1 LQKLRIKGRYS
12 LNGELNISGSKNAAL
27 PIMAACL
34 LCSEEVEIDNIP
46 ALRDINTMIRLITY
60 MGVKISKTS
69 DNTVKINAHR
79 IKEKFAPYDLVKTMR
94 ASILVLGPLLARFG
108 EAVVSLPGG
117 CAIGAR
123 PVNLHIEG
131 LKAMGAEIDLKNG
144 YIHAKARRL
153 KGCEFSFNPVSV
165 TGTANLMM
173 AACLAEG
180 ATILNNC
187 AKEPEIVNLG
197 EFLISM
203 GAKINGLGSD
213 HILIE
218 GVDKLEATACRVI
231 PDRIEAATFLI
242 AALITKSNLKLNGA
256 LAEHLREPINLLEE
270 AGASISIAQ
279 EFIEVTSLNEIIPV
293 SFTTSPYPGIPTDI
307 QAQLMVLNV
316 LAQGESSIEETIF
329 ENRFMHVLE
338 LQRMGANIKL
348 QSNIAKIKGVS
359 QLQSAQVMA
368 TDLRASAALVLAALA
383 ANGETEIDRIY
394 HIDRGYENI
403 DKKLSLIG
411 AQVERIES

>member
-1 LQKLRIKGRYS
+1 V
-12 LNGELNISGSKNAAL
+12 NISGSKNAAL

-34 LCSEEVEIDNIP
+34 LCSEEVVLDNIP

-60 MGVKISKTS
+60 MGVEISKTS
-69 DNTVKINAHR
+69 DNTLKINAHR

-144 YIHAKARRL
+144 YIHAKARQL

-203 GAKINGLGSD
+203 GANLNGLGSD
-213 HILIE
+213 QILIE
-218 GVDKLEATACRVI
+218 GVDKLEATTCRVI

-270 AGASISIAQ
+270 AGASISIAE

-316 LAQGESSIEETIF
+316 LAQGESTIEETIF

-338 LQRMGANIKL
+338 LQRMGANIEL
-348 QSNIAKIKGVS
+348 QSNIAKIKGVN

-368 TDLRASAALVLAALA
+368 TDLRASAALVLAALVA
-383 ANGETEIDRIY
+383 HGETEIDRIY

>member
-1 LQKLRIKGRYS
+1 MQKLRIKGRYS

-46 ALRDINTMIRLITY
+46 ALRDINTMIRLITS

-153 KGCEFSFNPVSV
+153 KGCEFSFDPVSV

>member
-1 LQKLRIKGRYS
+1 MQKLRINGRYS
-12 LNGELNISGSKNAAL
+12 LNGEVNISGSKNAAL

-34 LCSEEVEIDNIP
+34 LCSEEVALDNIP

-60 MGVKISKTS
+60 MGVEISKTS
-69 DNTVKINAHR
+69 DNTLKINAHR

-144 YIHAKARRL
+144 YIHAKVRQL
-153 KGCEFSFNPVSV
+153 KGCEFSFKPVSV

-203 GAKINGLGSD
+203 GANINGLGSD
-213 HILIE
+213 QILIE
-218 GVDKLEATACRVI
+218 GVDKLEATTCRVI

-256 LAEHLREPINLLEE
+256 LAEHLKEPMNLLKE
-270 AGASISIAQ
+270 AGASISVA
-279 EFIEVTSLNEIIPV
+279 EDFIEVTSLNEIIPV

-338 LQRMGANIKL
+338 LQRMGANIEL
-348 QSNIAKIKGVS
+348 QSNVAKIKGVN

-368 TDLRASAALVLAALA
+368 TDLRASAALVLAALVA
-383 ANGETEIDRIY
+383 HGETEIDRIY

>member
-1 LQKLRIKGRYS
+1 MQKLRIKGGYS

-60 MGVKISKTS
+60 MGVEISKTS
-69 DNTVKINAHR
+69 DNTLKINAHR

-144 YIHAKARRL
+144 YIHAKARQL

-203 GAKINGLGSD
+203 GANINGLGSD
-213 HILIE
+213 QILIE
-218 GVDKLEATACRVI
+218 GVDKLEATTCRVI

-256 LAEHLREPINLLEE
+256 LAEHLKEPMNLLKE
-270 AGASISIAQ
+270 AGASISVAQ
-279 EFIEVTSLNEIIPV
+279 EFIEVTPLNDIIPV

-338 LQRMGANIKL
+338 LQRMGANIEL
-348 QSNIAKIKGVS
+348 QSNVAKIKGVN

-368 TDLRASAALVLAALA
+368 TDLRASAALVLAALVA
-383 ANGETEIDRIY
+383 HGETEIDRIY

>member
-1 LQKLRIKGRYS
+1 MQKLRIKGRYS
-12 LNGELNISGSKNAAL
+12 LNGEVNISGSKNAAL

-46 ALRDINTMIRLITY
+46 ALRDINTMIRLITH

-69 DNTVKINAHR
+69 DNTVKINAHS

-218 GVDKLEATACRVI
+218 GVDKLEATVCRVI

-279 EFIEVTSLNEIIPV
+279 EFIEVTSLNEILPV

>member
-1 LQKLRIKGRYS
+1 MQKLRIKGGYS

-46 ALRDINTMIRLITY
+46 ALQDINTMIRLITY

-279 EFIEVTSLNEIIPV
+279 EFIEVISLNEIIPV

-368 TDLRASAALVLAALA
+368 TDLRASAALVLAALV

>member
-34 LCSEEVEIDNIP
+34 LCSEEVALDNIP

-60 MGVKISKTS
+60 MGVEISKTS
-69 DNTVKINAHR
+69 DNTLKINAHR

-131 LKAMGAEIDLKNG
+131 LKAMGAEINLKNG

-203 GAKINGLGSD
+203 GANINGLGSD
-213 HILIE
+213 QILIE
-218 GVDKLEATACRVI
+218 GVDKLEATTCRVI

-338 LQRMGANIKL
+338 LQRMGADIELHK
-348 QSNIAKIKGVS
+348 NIAKIKGVN

-368 TDLRASAALVLAALA
+368 TDLRASAALVLAALV

>member
-1 LQKLRIKGRYS
+1 MQKLRINGGYS
-12 LNGELNISGSKNAAL
+12 LNGEVNISGSKNAAL

-34 LCSEEVEIDNIP
+34 LCSEEVALDNIP

-60 MGVKISKTS
+60 MGVEISKTS
-69 DNTVKINAHR
+69 DNTLKINAHR

-144 YIHAKARRL
+144 YIHAKARQL

-203 GAKINGLGSD
+203 GANINGLGSD
-213 HILIE
+213 QILIE
-218 GVDKLEATACRVI
+218 GVDKLEATTCRVI

-256 LAEHLREPINLLEE
+256 LAEHLKEPMNLLKE
-270 AGASISIAQ
+270 AGASISVA
-279 EFIEVTSLNEIIPV
+279 EDFIEVTSLNEIIPV

-338 LQRMGANIKL
+338 LQRMGANIEL
-348 QSNIAKIKGVS
+348 QSNVAKIKGVN

-368 TDLRASAALVLAALA
+368 TDLRASAALVLAALVA
-383 ANGETEIDRIY
+383 HGETEIDRIY

>member
-1 LQKLRIKGRYS
+1 MQKLRINGGYS
-12 LNGELNISGSKNAAL
+12 LNGEVNISGSKNAAL

-34 LCSEEVEIDNIP
+34 LCSEEVVLDNIP

-144 YIHAKARRL
+144 YIHAKARQL

-203 GAKINGLGSD
+203 GANINGLGSD
-213 HILIE
+213 QILIE
-218 GVDKLEATACRVI
+218 GVDKLEATTCRVI

-256 LAEHLREPINLLEE
+256 LAEHLKEPMNLLKE
-270 AGASISIAQ
+270 AGASISVAE

-338 LQRMGANIKL
+338 LQRMGANIEL
-348 QSNIAKIKGVS
+348 QSNVAKIKGVN

-368 TDLRASAALVLAALA
+368 TDLRASAALVLAALVA
-383 ANGETEIDRIY
+383 HGETEIDRIY

>member
-1 LQKLRIKGRYS
+1 V
-12 LNGELNISGSKNAAL
+12 NISGSKNASL

-34 LCSEEVEIDNIP
+34 LCSEEVVLDNIP

-108 EAVVSLPGG
+108 EAIVSLPGG

-203 GAKINGLGSD
+203 GANLNGLGSD
-213 HILIE
+213 QILIE
-218 GVDKLEATACRVI
+218 GVDKLEATTCRVI

-256 LAEHLREPINLLEE
+256 SAEHLREPINLLEE

-338 LQRMGANIKL
+338 LQRMGANIEL
-348 QSNIAKIKGVS
+348 QSNIAKIKGVN

-368 TDLRASAALVLAALA
+368 TDLRASAALVLAALV

>member
-1 LQKLRIKGRYS
+1 MQKLRINGRYS
-12 LNGELNISGSKNAAL
+12 LNGEVNISGSKNASL

-34 LCSEEVEIDNIP
+34 LCSEEVVLDNIP

-144 YIHAKARRL
+144 YIHAKARQL

-203 GAKINGLGSD
+203 GANLNGLGSD
-213 HILIE
+213 QILIE
-218 GVDKLEATACRVI
+218 GVDKLEATTCRVI

-270 AGASISIAQ
+270 AGASISVAE

-293 SFTTSPYPGIPTDI
+293 SFATSPYPGIPTDI

-338 LQRMGANIKL
+338 LQRMGANIEL
-348 QSNIAKIKGVS
+348 QSNIAKIKGVN

-368 TDLRASAALVLAALA
+368 TDLRASAALVLAALVA
-383 ANGETEIDRIY
+383 HGETEIDRIY

>member
-1 LQKLRIKGRYS
+1 LQKLRINGRYS
-12 LNGELNISGSKNAAL
+12 LNGEVNISGSKNAAL

-34 LCSEEVEIDNIP
+34 LCSEEVALDNIP

-60 MGVKISKTS
+60 MGVEISKTS
-69 DNTVKINAHR
+69 DNTLKINAHR

-144 YIHAKARRL
+144 YIHAKARQL
-153 KGCEFSFNPVSV
+153 KGCEFSFKPVSV

-203 GAKINGLGSD
+203 GANINGLGSD
-213 HILIE
+213 QILIE
-218 GVDKLEATACRVI
+218 GVDKLEATTCRVI

-256 LAEHLREPINLLEE
+256 LAEHLKEPMNLLKE
-270 AGASISIAQ
+270 AGASISVA
-279 EFIEVTSLNEIIPV
+279 EDFIEVTSLNEIIPV

-338 LQRMGANIKL
+338 LQRMGANIEL
-348 QSNIAKIKGVS
+348 QSNVAKIKGVN

-368 TDLRASAALVLAALA
+368 TDLRASAALVLAALVA
-383 ANGETEIDRIY
+383 HGETEIDRIY

>member
-1 LQKLRIKGRYS
+1 V
-12 LNGELNISGSKNAAL
+12 NISGSKNASL

-34 LCSEEVEIDNIP
+34 LCSEEVVLDNIP

-108 EAVVSLPGG
+108 EAIVSLPGG

-203 GAKINGLGSD
+203 GANLNGLGSD
-213 HILIE
+213 QILIE
-218 GVDKLEATACRVI
+218 GVDKLEATTCRVI

-256 LAEHLREPINLLEE
+256 SAEHLREPINLLEE
-270 AGASISIAQ
+270 AGASISIAE

-338 LQRMGANIKL
+338 LQRMGANIEL
-348 QSNIAKIKGVS
+348 QSNIAKIKGVN

-368 TDLRASAALVLAALA
+368 TDLRASAALVLAALV

>member
-1 LQKLRIKGRYS
+1 V
-12 LNGELNISGSKNAAL
+12 NISGSKNAAL

-34 LCSEEVEIDNIP
+34 LCSEEVVLDNIP

-108 EAVVSLPGG
+108 EAIVSLPGG

-203 GAKINGLGSD
+203 GANLNGLGSD
-213 HILIE
+213 QILIE
-218 GVDKLEATACRVI
+218 GVDKLEATTCRVI

-270 AGASISIAQ
+270 AGASISIAE

-338 LQRMGANIKL
+338 LQRMGANIEL
-348 QSNIAKIKGVS
+348 QSNIAKIKGVN

-368 TDLRASAALVLAALA
+368 TDLRASAALVLAALVA
-383 ANGETEIDRIY
+383 HGETEIDRIY

-403 DKKLSLIG
+403 DQKLSLIG

>member
-1 LQKLRIKGRYS
+1 LQKLRINGRYS
-12 LNGELNISGSKNAAL
+12 LNGEVNISGSKNAAL

-34 LCSEEVEIDNIP
+34 LCSEEVALDNIP
-46 ALRDINTMIRLITY
+46 VLRDINTMIRLITY
-60 MGVKISKTS
+60 MGVEISKTS
-69 DNTVKINAHR
+69 DNTLKINAHR

-144 YIHAKARRL
+144 YIHAKARQL
-153 KGCEFSFNPVSV
+153 KGCEFSFKPVSV

-203 GAKINGLGSD
+203 GANINGLGSD
-213 HILIE
+213 QILIE
-218 GVDKLEATACRVI
+218 GVDKLEATTCRVI

-256 LAEHLREPINLLEE
+256 LAEHLKEPMNLLKE
-270 AGASISIAQ
+270 AGASISVA
-279 EFIEVTSLNEIIPV
+279 EDFIEVTSLNEIIPV

-338 LQRMGANIKL
+338 LQRMGANIEL
-348 QSNIAKIKGVS
+348 QSNVAKIKGVN

-368 TDLRASAALVLAALA
+368 TDLRASAALVLAALVA
-383 ANGETEIDRIY
+383 HGETEIDRIY

>member
-1 LQKLRIKGRYS
+1 MQKLRINGRYS
-12 LNGELNISGSKNAAL
+12 LNGEVNISGSKNAAL

-34 LCSEEVEIDNIP
+34 LCSEEVVLDNIP

-108 EAVVSLPGG
+108 EAIVSLPGG

-203 GAKINGLGSD
+203 GANLNGLGSD
-213 HILIE
+213 QILIE
-218 GVDKLEATACRVI
+218 GVDKLEATTCRVI

-256 LAEHLREPINLLEE
+256 SAEHLREPINLLEE

-279 EFIEVTSLNEIIPV
+279 EVIEVTSLNEIIPV

-338 LQRMGANIKL
+338 LQRMGANIEL
-348 QSNIAKIKGVS
+348 QSNIAKIKGVN

-368 TDLRASAALVLAALA
+368 TDLRASAALVLAALVA
-383 ANGETEIDRIY
+383 HGETEIDRIY

-403 DKKLSLIG
+403 DQKLSLIG

>member
-1 LQKLRIKGRYS
+1 MQKLRIKGRYS

-34 LCSEEVEIDNIP
+34 LCSEEVALDNIP

-60 MGVKISKTS
+60 MGVEISKTS

>member
-1 LQKLRIKGRYS
+1 MQKLRINGRYP
-12 LNGELNISGSKNAAL
+12 LNGEVNISGSKNASL

-34 LCSEEVEIDNIP
+34 LCSEEVVLDNIP

-108 EAVVSLPGG
+108 EAIVSLPGG

-203 GAKINGLGSD
+203 GANLNGLGSD
-213 HILIE
+213 QILIE
-218 GVDKLEATACRVI
+218 GVDKLEATTCRVI

-256 LAEHLREPINLLEE
+256 SAEHLREPINLLEE

-338 LQRMGANIKL
+338 LQRMGANIEL
-348 QSNIAKIKGVS
+348 QSNIAKIKGVN

-368 TDLRASAALVLAALA
+368 TDLRASAALVLAALV

-403 DKKLSLIG
+403 DQKLSLIG

>member
-1 LQKLRIKGRYS
+1 MQKLRINGRYP
-12 LNGELNISGSKNAAL
+12 LNGEVNISGSKNASL

-46 ALRDINTMIRLITY
+46 ALGDINTMIRLITY

-79 IKEKFAPYDLVKTMR
+79 IKEKLAPYDLVKTMR

-153 KGCEFSFNPVSV
+153 KGCEFSFDPVSV

-218 GVDKLEATACRVI
+218 GVDKLDATTCRVI

-256 LAEHLREPINLLEE
+256 SAEHLREPINLLEE

-279 EFIEVTSLNEIIPV
+279 EFIEVTSLNDIIPV

-338 LQRMGANIKL
+338 LQRMGANIEL
-348 QSNIAKIKGVS
+348 QSNIAKIKGVN

-368 TDLRASAALVLAALA
+368 TDLRASAALVLAALV

>member
-1 LQKLRIKGRYS
+1 MQKLRINGGYS
-12 LNGELNISGSKNAAL
+12 LNGEVNISGSKNAAL

-34 LCSEEVEIDNIP
+34 LCSEEVALDNIP

-60 MGVKISKTS
+60 MGVEISKTS
-69 DNTVKINAHR
+69 DNTLKINAHR

-144 YIHAKARRL
+144 YIHAKARQL
-153 KGCEFSFNPVSV
+153 KGCEFSFKPVSV

-203 GAKINGLGSD
+203 GANINGLGSD
-213 HILIE
+213 QILIE
-218 GVDKLEATACRVI
+218 GVDKLEATTCRVI

-256 LAEHLREPINLLEE
+256 LAEHLKEPMNLLKE
-270 AGASISIAQ
+270 AGASISLAE

-338 LQRMGANIKL
+338 LQRMGANIEL
-348 QSNIAKIKGVS
+348 QSNVAKIKGVN

-368 TDLRASAALVLAALA
+368 TDLRASAALVLAALVA
-383 ANGETEIDRIY
+383 HGETEIDRIY

>member
-1 LQKLRIKGRYS
+1 MQKLRIKGRYS

-153 KGCEFSFNPVSV
+153 KGCEFSFNPVSI

-368 TDLRASAALVLAALA
+368 TDLRASAALVLAALV

>member
-1 LQKLRIKGRYS
+1 MQKLRINGRYS
-12 LNGELNISGSKNAAL
+12 LNGEVNISGSKNAAL

-34 LCSEEVEIDNIP
+34 LCSEEVVLDNIP

-60 MGVKISKTS
+60 MGVEISKTS

-197 EFLISM
+197 ESLISM
-203 GAKINGLGSD
+203 GANLNGLGSD
-213 HILIE
+213 QILIE
-218 GVDKLEATACRVI
+218 GVDKLEATTCRVI

-256 LAEHLREPINLLEE
+256 LAEHLKEPMNLLKE
-270 AGASISIAQ
+270 AGASISVAE

-293 SFTTSPYPGIPTDI
+293 SFATSPYPGIPTDI

-338 LQRMGANIKL
+338 LQRMGANIEL
-348 QSNIAKIKGVS
+348 QSNIAKIKGVN

-368 TDLRASAALVLAALA
+368 TDLRASAALVLAALVA
-383 ANGETEIDRIY
+383 HGETEIDRIY

>member
-1 LQKLRIKGRYS
+1 MQKLRINGRYS
-12 LNGELNISGSKNAAL
+12 LNGEVNISGSKNAAL

-46 ALRDINTMIRLITY
+46 ALRDINTMIRLITS

>member
-1 LQKLRIKGRYS
+1 MQKLRINGGYS
-12 LNGELNISGSKNAAL
+12 LNGEVNISGSKNAAL

-34 LCSEEVEIDNIP
+34 LCSEEVVLDNIP

-60 MGVKISKTS
+60 MGVEISKTS

-144 YIHAKARRL
+144 YIHAKARQL

-203 GAKINGLGSD
+203 GANLNGLGSD
-213 HILIE
+213 QILIE
-218 GVDKLEATACRVI
+218 GVDKLEATTCRVI

-256 LAEHLREPINLLEE
+256 LAEHLKEPMNLLKE
-270 AGASISIAQ
+270 AGASISVAE

-293 SFTTSPYPGIPTDI
+293 SFATSPYPGIPTDI

-338 LQRMGANIKL
+338 LQRMGANIEL
-348 QSNIAKIKGVS
+348 QSNIAKIKGVN

-368 TDLRASAALVLAALA
+368 TDLRASAALVLAALVA
-383 ANGETEIDRIY
+383 HGETEIDRIY

>member
-1 LQKLRIKGRYS
+1 MQKLRINGRYP
-12 LNGELNISGSKNAAL
+12 LNGEVNISGSKNAAL

-34 LCSEEVEIDNIP
+34 LCSEEVVLDNIP

-108 EAVVSLPGG
+108 EAIVSLPGG

-203 GAKINGLGSD
+203 GANLNGLGSD
-213 HILIE
+213 QILIE
-218 GVDKLEATACRVI
+218 GVDKLEATTCRVI

-256 LAEHLREPINLLEE
+256 SAEHLREPINLLEE
-270 AGASISIAQ
+270 AGASISIAE

-338 LQRMGANIKL
+338 LQRMGANIEL
-348 QSNIAKIKGVS
+348 QSNIAKIKGVN

-368 TDLRASAALVLAALA
+368 TDLRASAALVLAALVA
-383 ANGETEIDRIY
+383 HGETEIDRIY

>member
-1 LQKLRIKGRYS
+1 MQKLRINGRYS
-12 LNGELNISGSKNAAL
+12 LNGEVNISGSKNASL

-34 LCSEEVEIDNIP
+34 LCSEEVVLDNIP

-108 EAVVSLPGG
+108 EAIVSLPGG

-203 GAKINGLGSD
+203 GANINGLGSD
-213 HILIE
+213 QILIE
-218 GVDKLEATACRVI
+218 GVDKLEATTCRVI

-256 LAEHLREPINLLEE
+256 SAEHLREPINLLEE

-338 LQRMGANIKL
+338 LQRMGANIEL
-348 QSNIAKIKGVS
+348 QSNIAKIKGVN

-368 TDLRASAALVLAALA
+368 TDLRASAALVLAALV

>member
-1 LQKLRIKGRYS
+1 LQKLRINGRYS
-12 LNGELNISGSKNAAL
+12 LNGEVNISGSKNASL

-34 LCSEEVEIDNIP
+34 LCSEEVVLDNIP

-108 EAVVSLPGG
+108 EAIVSLPGG

-203 GAKINGLGSD
+203 GANLNGLGSD
-213 HILIE
+213 QILIE
-218 GVDKLEATACRVI
+218 GVDKLEATTCRVI

-256 LAEHLREPINLLEE
+256 LAEHLKEPMNLLKE
-270 AGASISIAQ
+270 AGASISVAE

-293 SFTTSPYPGIPTDI
+293 SFATSPYPGIPTDI

-338 LQRMGANIKL
+338 LQRMGANIEL
-348 QSNIAKIKGVS
+348 QSNIAKIKGVN

-368 TDLRASAALVLAALA
+368 TDLRASAALVLAALVA
-383 ANGETEIDRIY
+383 HGETEIDRIY

>member
-1 LQKLRIKGRYS
+1 MQKLRINGRYS
-12 LNGELNISGSKNAAL
+12 LNGEVNISGSKNAAL

-34 LCSEEVEIDNIP
+34 LCSEEVALDNIP
-46 ALRDINTMIRLITY
+46 ALRDINTMIRLITF
-60 MGVKISKTS
+60 MGVEISKTS
-69 DNTVKINAHR
+69 DNTLKINAHR

-144 YIHAKARRL
+144 YIHAKARQL
-153 KGCEFSFNPVSV
+153 KGCEFSFKPVSV

-203 GAKINGLGSD
+203 GANINGLGSD
-213 HILIE
+213 QILIE
-218 GVDKLEATACRVI
+218 GVDKLEATTCRVI

-256 LAEHLREPINLLEE
+256 LAEHLKEPMNLLKE
-270 AGASISIAQ
+270 AGASISVA
-279 EFIEVTSLNEIIPV
+279 EDFIEVTPLNEIIPV

-338 LQRMGANIKL
+338 LQRMGANIEL
-348 QSNIAKIKGVS
+348 QSNVAKIKGVN

-368 TDLRASAALVLAALA
+368 TDLRASAALVLAALVA
-383 ANGETEIDRIY
+383 HGETEIDRIY

>member
-46 ALRDINTMIRLITY
+46 ALRDINTMIRLITS

>member
-1 LQKLRIKGRYS
+1 MQKLRINGRYS
-12 LNGELNISGSKNAAL
+12 LNGEVNISGSKNAAL

-34 LCSEEVEIDNIP
+34 LCSEEVVLDNIP

-108 EAVVSLPGG
+108 EAIVSLPGG

-203 GAKINGLGSD
+203 GANINGLGSD
-213 HILIE
+213 QILIE
-218 GVDKLEATACRVI
+218 GVDKLEATTCRVI

-256 LAEHLREPINLLEE
+256 SAEHLREPINLLEE

-316 LAQGESSIEETIF
+316 LAQGESTIEETIF

-338 LQRMGANIKL
+338 LQRMGANIEL
-348 QSNIAKIKGVS
+348 QSNIAKIKGVN

-368 TDLRASAALVLAALA
+368 TDLRASAALVLAALVA
-383 ANGETEIDRIY
+383 HGETEIDRIY

-403 DKKLSLIG
+403 DQKLSLIG

>member
-1 LQKLRIKGRYS
+1 MQKLRINGRYS
-12 LNGELNISGSKNAAL
+12 LNGEVNISGSKNAAL

-34 LCSEEVEIDNIP
+34 LCSEEVALDNIP
-46 ALRDINTMIRLITY
+46 ALRDINTMIRLITF
-60 MGVKISKTS
+60 MGVEISKTS
-69 DNTVKINAHR
+69 DNTLKINAHR

-144 YIHAKARRL
+144 YIHAKARQL
-153 KGCEFSFNPVSV
+153 KGCEFSFKPVSV

-203 GAKINGLGSD
+203 GANINGLGSD
-213 HILIE
+213 QILIE
-218 GVDKLEATACRVI
+218 GVDKLEATTCRVI

-256 LAEHLREPINLLEE
+256 LAEHLKEPMNLLKE
-270 AGASISIAQ
+270 AGASISVA
-279 EFIEVTSLNEIIPV
+279 EDFIEVTSLNEIIPV

-338 LQRMGANIKL
+338 LQRMGANIEL
-348 QSNIAKIKGVS
+348 QSNVAKIKGVN

-368 TDLRASAALVLAALA
+368 TDLRASAALVLAALVA
-383 ANGETEIDRIY
+383 HGETEIDRIY

>member
-1 LQKLRIKGRYS
+1 LQKLRINGRYS
-12 LNGELNISGSKNAAL
+12 LNGEVNISGSKNAAL

-34 LCSEEVEIDNIP
+34 LCSEEVALDNIP

-60 MGVKISKTS
+60 MGVEISKTS
-69 DNTVKINAHR
+69 DNTLKINAHR

-368 TDLRASAALVLAALA
+368 TDLRASAALVLAALV